1 MKTLKIIF
9 RCIAFILFTSLI
21 LVSCEPED
29 TPPELTYL
37 KPYDGENNVSVHTEI
52 IVRYN
57 EPVVVNDLS
66 FSLKEAWSSITIEA
80 EISTEGYEVILT
92 PIDSLRY
99 DTEYSVHFA
108 GEISDLAGNVI
119 RENRSWNFATIS
131 DLTHPYFVSIS
142 PRDGADSVSVDTKVI
157 VEFSEPVIVNTSNF
171 FFTEAESSVSV
182 EAEVSVDRNKAILTP
197 VNLLPHGV
205 EYIVHLTNKIS
216 DLAGNTLERS
226 YEWNF
231 ITVECEPHSLDW
243 SRTFGCPYLDEA
255 HSVQQTTDG
264 GYILAGYTDPHG
276 SGNYNALLIKTDVRG
291 IEQWSQTFG
300 GINVDWI
307 YSVQQTTDGGYI
319 LAGYT
324 DSYGA
329 GYGDAWLI
337 KTDAAGVEQWSQ
349 TLGGSEDDNEVW
361 SIQQTTD
368 GGYILAGRT
377 YSYNEDET
385 KEKPSQ
391 LSIWNKYD
399 AQLIKTN
406 AAGVEQWSQTFGG
419 SGNDYAESIQQTMD
433 GGYILA
439 GYTDSYGAGYGDAWL
454 IKISH

>member
-1 MKTLKIIF
+1 MKTLKIF
-9 RCIAFILFTSLI
+9 LNCIVF
-21 LVSCEPED
+21 
-29 TPPELTYL
+29 
-37 KPYDGENNVSVHTEI
+37 
-52 IVRYN
+52 
-57 EPVVVNDLS
+57 
-66 FSLKEAWSSITIEA
+66 
-80 EISTEGYEVILT
+80 VILT
-92 PIDSLRY
+92 LLISCKTELEPHNLVWSQTFGGSGGDHAKSVQQTADGGYILAGCTQSYGAGNSGDAWLVKTDATGVEQWSQTFGGSRY
-99 DTEYSVHFA
+99 DA
-108 GEISDLAGNVI
+108 
-119 RENRSWNFATIS
+119 
-131 DLTHPYFVSIS
+131 
-142 PRDGADSVSVDTKVI
+142 
-157 VEFSEPVIVNTSNF
+157 
-171 FFTEAESSVSV
+171 AE
-182 EAEVSVDRNKAILTP
+182 
-197 VNLLPHGV
+197 
-205 EYIVHLTNKIS
+205 
-216 DLAGNTLERS
+216 
-226 YEWNF
+226 
-231 ITVECEPHSLDW
+231 
-243 SRTFGCPYLDEA
+243 
-255 HSVQQTTDG
+255 SVQQTTDG
-264 GYILAGYTDPHG
+264 GYILAGYSESYGAKSFGFGVGAND
-276 SGNYNALLIKTDVRG
+276 NAWLIKTDAMGVEQWSQTFGGSKDDYIYFVQQTTDGGYILAGRTESYG
-291 IEQWSQTFG
+291 AVSKNAWLIKTDATGVEQWSQTFG
-300 GINVDWI
+300 GISIDWI
-307 YSVQQTTDGGYI
+307 YSVQQTTDGGYILAGWITSHGAENAWLIKTDAAGVEQWSQTFGGPRNDRVTSIQQTMDGDYI

-377 YSYNEDET
+377 YSYNEDKT

-399 AQLIKTN
+399 AWLIKTN